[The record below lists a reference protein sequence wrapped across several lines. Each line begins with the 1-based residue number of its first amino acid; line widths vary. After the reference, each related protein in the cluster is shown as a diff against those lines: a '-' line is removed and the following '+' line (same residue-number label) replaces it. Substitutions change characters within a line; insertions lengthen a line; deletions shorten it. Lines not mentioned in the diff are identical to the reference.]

1 MAVFVTIA
9 VFWLIHGLLGD
20 PTLLILGRDADPQTV
35 QRVRHELGLDRHCT
49 SNTPIGSATRLA
61 VT

>member
-1 MAVFVTIA
+1 MWRYIAARIAAVIPMAVFVTVA

-35 QRVRHELGLDRHCT
+35 QRLRHELGLDR
-49 SNTPIGSATRLA
+49 PL
-61 VT
+61 